1 MKKIHY
7 RVVRVPNIA
16 DFGSII
22 GKDFIQIS
30 IIHDGTV
37 GTCNLF
43 HKASLEKI
51 VTIVT

>member
-1 MKKIHY
+1 MRKIHY

-30 IIHDGTV
+30 IIHDGT
-37 GTCNLF
+37 CNLF